1 MYSKALHVRTCM
13 CVCMCVRACVC
24 VHACVCMCVYVCV
37 CILFQVCFHYGL
49 PQDIEYSSLH
59 YTVSPC
65 GLSVLYM
72 VVCIC

>member
-1 MYSKALHVRTCM
+1 M
-13 CVCMCVRACVC
+13 CARACVC
-24 VHACVCMCVYVCV
+24 AFVHACVRVCTRVCACV

-72 VVCIC
+72 VV